1 MCFQGCY
8 LVMCSVFTFM
18 LEVLNMCMFSFPIKS
33 QESTRSMCSD
43 QPMQPSVPR
52 LNYSWVWQRDMVLT
66 DLAPLGQCLYWGEES
81 YRRGIV
87 NKQRY
92 SKVRLAITMLDA
104 PLRYIAAESES
115 LLIDIFSVWYNF
127 GSITHY
133 KNQFNM
139 NCPFEFQTRKVPD
152 RIPILNLGHVLQFLR
167 YIY

>member
-66 DLAPLGQCLYWGEES
+66 DLAPLGSVYIEA
-81 YRRGIV
+81 RRATAGASSTSSGIARCDL
-87 NKQRY
+87 QSRCW
-92 SKVRLAITMLDA
+92 T
-104 PLRYIAAESES
+104 
-115 LLIDIFSVWYNF
+115 LL
-127 GSITHY
+127 
-133 KNQFNM
+133 
-139 NCPFEFQTRKVPD
+139 
-152 RIPILNLGHVLQFLR
+152 
-167 YIY
+167 